1 VTVAGGAASRSV
13 VVSAAKELLRIAK
26 RHGYRPT
33 DLISLI
39 EELA

>member
-1 VTVAGGAASRSV
+1 VTVTGGAQSRSV

-33 DLISLI
+33 DVISLI